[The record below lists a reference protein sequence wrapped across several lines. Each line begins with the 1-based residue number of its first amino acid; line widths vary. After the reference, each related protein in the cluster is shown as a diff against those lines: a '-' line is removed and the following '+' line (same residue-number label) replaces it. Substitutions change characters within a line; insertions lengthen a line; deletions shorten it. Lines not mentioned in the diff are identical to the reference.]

1 MLPCLAKLCV
11 TKFNL
16 YGKHYVVLA
25 EINISGLLGDMNRIF
40 FLKKKKGQKKNNVNY
55 GCSFEQ
61 TNNT

>member
-11 TKFNL
+11 TNFNL

-40 FLKKKKGQKKNNVNY
+40 KKKKKVKKKNTVNY